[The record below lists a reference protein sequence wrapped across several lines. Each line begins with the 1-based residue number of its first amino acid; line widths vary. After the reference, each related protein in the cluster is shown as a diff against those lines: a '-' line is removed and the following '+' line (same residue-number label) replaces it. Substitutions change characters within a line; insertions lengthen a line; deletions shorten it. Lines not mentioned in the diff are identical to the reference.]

1 MIATIIYT
9 KLNDM
14 SREPIDMPKKV
25 SLDMMDIRRV
35 NQSVM
40 QNKVIRKAIPKMN
53 KRAPLYP

>member
-1 MIATIIYT
+1 MIATIIHT
-9 KLNDM
+9 KLKDM

-40 QNKVIRKAIPKMN
+40 QNSIISGKQSPK
-53 KRAPLYP
+53 